1 MFDKLNHLKIWRKLA
16 LVSALLA
23 VPVFA
28 LLYVF
33 VDGQY
38 KRIEHTRLELDGLEY
53 VSTLRAAAAQLPT
66 GAQAR
71 GNAEA
76 AIAKVDDADGRLSGK
91 LGVTGRWPSIRKTWT
106 ESRQNLDAVALNS
119 QLNDLVEA
127 VGEKSNLRADEKRDV
142 FALADTV
149 LNHGPL
155 VSEALAGLRSVGL
168 KAALQGTLTGEDSGK
183 LWHFVKTLERSNAAV
198 KRDMDTAMEGEAVDA
213 NGPAIPN
220 GRLTLRTAAANAL
233 LAAEKLREQVANQM
247 LARPE
252 APILDGAQLSRL
264 VEAASEDYAVLMN
277 SSMDRMRSTLNG
289 RVGDLRDVMY
299 AQLGTGLLVLV
310 FAGTIIFSVN
320 LGITRQV
327 RTILKTFDSIRA
339 GDYEARAEFFYNDE
353 LGKVSG
359 SLNSML
365 ENTVTLIQSREERDQ
380 IQGSIMKLLDEV
392 SGVAEGDL
400 RKEAEVTSDVT
411 GAIADSFNYMIG
423 ELRGLIRSVQD
434 TSVAVSVRANEM
446 ESRAESLAEGS
457 VQQSEQIA
465 EASRTIEQI
474 NNSIRQVASAANTAA
489 DVAESALE
497 HARGGT
503 LSVRLT
509 MQGMDSIRGQ
519 VQETAKRVKR
529 LGESSQEIGEI
540 VQLIGDIADRTS
552 ILALN
557 ASIQAA
563 AAGEAGRGF
572 AVVAEEVERLAERAT
587 QSTKRISALI
597 RSVQTD
603 TSEAIVAME
612 KTTREVVD
620 GSQLANDAGGKLER
634 IESVSQEIS
643 GLVREILEA
652 TQLQAE
658 SSEAVTRKVAGV
670 SEFTMDTAA
679 NAREV
684 ENSMTQLA
692 ALSRQLSDSMGRFK
706 LPAGSAAENREFT
719 AV

>member
-1 MFDKLNHLKIWRKLA
+1 MFDKLNHLKIWQKLA

-33 VDGQY
+33 VAGQDR
-38 KRIEHTRLELDGLEY
+38 RIEHTLKELHGLEY
-53 VSTLRAAAAQLPT
+53 VAALRGVAEQLPSQAE
-66 GAQAR
+66 GAK
-71 GNAEA
+71 NVEA
-76 AIAKVDDADGRLSGK
+76 ALAKVDEADARLAGELGIPGK
-91 LGVTGRWPSIRKTWT
+91 WAAVRKAWSDSRESLDVTGV
-106 ESRQNLDAVALNS
+106 NAMLNE
-119 QLNDLVEA
+119 LVVLA
-127 VGEKSNLRADEKRDV
+127 GEKSNLRADEARDV

-149 LNHGPL
+149 LTHGP
-155 VSEALAGLRSVGL
+155 VMTEALAGLRSAGL
-168 KAALQGTLTGEDSGK
+168 TATTRGTLASDEAGK
-183 LWHFVKTLERSNAAV
+183 LLYHLKTVERANAAV
-198 KRDMDTAMEGEAVDA
+198 KRDMDAALEGEAVEEK
-213 NGPAIPN
+213 GPAIPS
-220 GRLTLRTAAANAL
+220 GRLTLRSAATNAVTTT
-233 LAAEKLREQVANQM
+233 EKLREQVAGEM
-247 LARPE
+247 LAKPE
-252 APILDGAQLSRL
+252 ALGLVGAQLTSL
-264 VEAASEDYAVLMN
+264 VNAASEDYSALMN
-277 SSMDRMRSTLNG
+277 ASIERMRNTLN
-289 RVGDLRDVMY
+289 RRLGDVRDEKY
-299 AQLGTGLLVLV
+299 AQIIIGLLVLM
-310 FAGTIIFSVN
+310 FAGAIIFSVN

-327 RTILKTFDSIRA
+327 GSILKTFDAIRV
-339 GDYEARAEFFYNDE
+339 GNYEARAEGFYNDE
-353 LGKVSG
+353 LGKMSG
-359 SLNSML
+359 SLNAML
-365 ENTVTLIQSREERDQ
+365 DNTVTLIQSREERDR

-400 RKEAEVTSDVT
+400 RKEAEVTADVT

-434 TSVAVSVRANEM
+434 TSVAVSARAIEM
-446 ESRAESLAEGS
+446 ETRAESLAEGS
-457 VQQSEQIA
+457 AQQSTQIA

-474 NNSIRQVASAANTAA
+474 NSSIRQVASAASTAA
-489 DVAESALE
+489 GVAETALE
-497 HARGGT
+497 HARGGA
-503 LSVRLT
+503 LSVRQT

-587 QSTKRISALI
+587 QSTKRISSLI

-603 TSEAIVAME
+603 TSEAIAAME
-612 KTTREVVD
+612 KTTREVVG
-620 GSQLANDAGGKLER
+620 GSQLANDAGGKLEQ
-634 IESVSQEIS
+634 IESVSREIS
-643 GLVREILEA
+643 GLVREILDA
-652 TQLQAE
+652 TRQQAA

-684 ENSMTQLA
+684 ENSVTQLA
-692 ALSRQLSDSMGRFK
+692 ALSRQLNESMGRFK
-706 LPAGSAAENREFT
+706 LPAET
-719 AV
+719 AVEERELTAA